1 MPPKRR
7 RTTSNSTLLREKPS
21 NIPISLNPDHLLFYK
36 NFIEQNS
43 PDLLNQ
49 PPPIPTLTHIQ
60 IIRYSRNPKESRLV
74 DIPYNQ
80 FSSIAQPDP
89 FTFEPSYEQYEIQ
102 PVSTL
107 PSDGQFDFG
116 IILYP
121 TQGHTFVG
129 LWSNSYLPTLDVP
142 ANYSVLVTI
151 PRIYQPTSRPIL
163 LWTVSTFFIDPVATP
178 SSYRISLM
186 SHHDYIASIQFNTSV
201 RPDVPSEI
209 TVSQS
214 PSLFPCY
221 VQ

>member
-7 RTTSNSTLLREKPS
+7 RSASKSTLLRQKS
-21 NIPISLNPDHLLFYK
+21 TNIPISLNPDHLLLYK
-36 NFIEQNS
+36 NFIKQNS
-43 PDLLNQ
+43 PDLLNP

-60 IIRYSRNPKESRLV
+60 IIRYSRNPTESKLV
-74 DIPYNQ
+74 DIPYQQ
-80 FSSIAQPDP
+80 FYNIAQPDP
-89 FTFEPSYEQYEIQ
+89 FVFEPSYEQYEIQ
-102 PVSTL
+102 PVNTL

-151 PRIYQPTSRPIL
+151 PRISVPTSRPVL
-163 LWTVSTFFIDPVATP
+163 LWTVSTFFIDPVSTP
-178 SSYRISLM
+178 ASYRISLM
-186 SHHDYIASIQFNTSV
+186 DHHDYIASIQFNTSV
-201 RPDVPSEI
+201 RPDIPPEI
-209 TVSQS
+209 TISHT
-214 PSLFPCY
+214 PSLFPCF